1 MFAVTVA
8 PEMAARPV
16 PMIRTCPPTFRVIA
30 DSAVCVSVFRTSSKV
45 TATFLPFTVAEANR
59 GRVVSAGVALVTA
72 LSVKFAT
79 AFLPLSASWS
89 LFPVAGAA

>member
-1 MFAVTVA
+1 M
-8 PEMAARPV
+8 
-16 PMIRTCPPTFRVIA
+16 VIF
-30 DSAVCVSVFRTSSKV
+30 D
-45 TATFLPFTVAEANR
+45 PFIVAETNA
-59 GRVVSAGVALVTA
+59 GAVVSAGVALVTA